1 MTSVAP
7 LALDTNILAL
17 YIVGLQKYEP
27 DDFGLLIK
35 ILAVHDKFMV
45 TPGGLAECS
54 DLLRCDRPSAQKH
67 ALSSIRYCP
76 LPTLCSKNIS
86 PHQT

>member
-7 LALDTNILAL
+7 LALDTSILAL

-35 ILAVHDKFMV
+35 ILAVYDKFMV
-45 TPGGLAECS
+45 TPGV
-54 DLLRCDRPSAQKH
+54 
-67 ALSSIRYCP
+67 
-76 LPTLCSKNIS
+76 LPNAPICLDEIVHRRKNMLYS
-86 PHQT
+86 Q